1 MGLAE
6 YIKSGVQLTRNS
18 TVLDTT
24 ITGSGSV
31 ELGSV
36 YGLLSITTTVPCRL
50 RLYDNEYSRDVA
62 TEIARTFGN
71 TNVAANI
78 ALVGDFSMSAIG
90 TYTIDPVL
98 YGFVETASTKLTYY
112 RIDNV
117 STPPYPK
124 ITFNTYLM
132 ENSSITTNG
141 RKNFP
146 EISAVLSQGQSVRG
160 VINSIQIPRT
170 YLLISGSLSGSANN
184 IARVRLY
191 YTSQSLTNAVEV
203 SRSFATESAANSNL
217 IIDAILSG
225 SETTY
230 FVPKIA
236 GANLNTIESNL
247 NLIKGDVNK
256 IMGNNEI
263 YYILQNI
270 SSSVTPVSMSVSFHI
285 FSLED

>member
-6 YIKSGVQLTRNS
+6 YIKSGVQLSRNI
-18 TVLDTT
+18 TALDTN

-31 ELGSV
+31 ELGSI
-36 YGLLSITTTVPCRL
+36 YALLSISTTVPCRL

-62 TEIARTFGN
+62 TEVNRAFGDTNIAQ
-71 TNVAANI
+71 NI
-78 ALVGDFSMSAIG
+78 ALIGDFSMSAVG
-90 TYTIDPVL
+90 NYTIDPVL

-117 STPPYPK
+117 STAPYPK
-124 ITFNTYLM
+124 LIFNTYLM
-132 ENSSITTNG
+132 ENPSISTAG

-146 EISAVLSQGQSVRG
+146 EINAVVSQGQTVRG
-160 VINSIQIPRT
+160 AITNIQIPRT
-170 YLLISGSLSGSANN
+170 YLLISGSLSGSASN
-184 IARVRLY
+184 IARVRMY